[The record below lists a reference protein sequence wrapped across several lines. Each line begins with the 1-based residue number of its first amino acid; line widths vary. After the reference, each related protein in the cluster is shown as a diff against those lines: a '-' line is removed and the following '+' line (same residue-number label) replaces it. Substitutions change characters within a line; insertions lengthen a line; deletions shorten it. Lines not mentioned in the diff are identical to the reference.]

1 MTTIDQAFIRAFGQ
15 QDAGPAAAPQPA
27 SAEPPADPPAEQLND
42 EVADVC
48 DESPVHEAPEGVAK
62 ACPYSVDGTYPC
74 GSDGVCPSRRCGWGL
89 PVPADPWE
97 RKPPPKKKPLEPT
110 SQGPSG
116 RGNDVDP
123 PGDDPPEVGAIG
135 PDDERFQ
142 PSFQVDSF
150 AWPSG
155 CTRLSMVAGEQ
166 IDQLADSLAG
176 EREQGRQVVA
186 MSGCRRGDGC
196 TTLLL
201 CVARRLAERGLR
213 IAVIDADFDNPLL
226 ARRLGLLPEVGWEEL
241 FTARL
246 PVEEVMIESVQ
257 ERLAVLPLCGSVPCR
272 ACPAK
277 DLPDPASALNVLRE
291 RYDLVLV
298 DLGQLG
304 DDTLNGDGAARA
316 VIDWIDAM
324 VLVHNVCATSQDE
337 LNRTRRRAQ
346 AAGLVEAGIAENF
359 VEVQK
364 SA

>member
-1 MTTIDQAFIRAFGQ
+1 MTTIDRAFIRAYGR
-15 QDAGPAAAPQPA
+15 QDAGPAAAPQLA
-27 SAEPPADPPAEQLND
+27 SAVQPADPPAKQVSD
-42 EVADVC
+42 EAADVR
-48 DESPVHEAPEGVAK
+48 DDSPVQDAAEGAEKV
-62 ACPYSVDGTYPC
+62 CSCSVDGACSCP
-74 GSDGVCPSRRCGWGL
+74 SDGTCPSPSCGTGL
-89 PVPADPWE
+89 PAPADPSE
-97 RKPPPKKKPLEPT
+97 PESPPEKPLGRT
-110 SQGPSG
+110 SQGLSG
-116 RGNDVDP
+116 RGVGSVPSSADP
-123 PGDDPPEVGAIG
+123 LEVGAIA
-135 PDDERFQ
+135 PDHERFQ

-176 EREQGRQVVA
+176 GLEQGHQVVA

-213 IAVIDADFDNPLL
+213 IAMIDADFDNPLV
-226 ARRLGLLPEVGWEEL
+226 ARRLGLLPEVGWEEI

-246 PVEEVMIESVQ
+246 PVEEVTIESVQ
-257 ERLAVLPLCGSVPCR
+257 DRLAVLPLCGSLPCR
-272 ACPAK
+272 ACPAE

-291 RYDLVLV
+291 HYDLVLV

-304 DDTLNGDGAARA
+304 DDTLNGDGASRA
-316 VIDWIDAM
+316 VMDWIDAM
-324 VLVHNVCATSQDE
+324 VLVHDVRGTSQDE
-337 LNRTRRRAQ
+337 LNRTRRRVQ

-359 VEVQK
+359 VEVRK

>member
-1 MTTIDQAFIRAFGQ
+1 MTTIDRALIRAFGRQ
-15 QDAGPAAAPQPA
+15 EAGPAAAPQPA
-27 SAEPPADPPAEQLND
+27 SAVQACDRPAERPGN
-42 EVADVC
+42 EAADVG
-48 DESPVHEAPEGVAK
+48 DDSPGRDTAEGAAK
-62 ACPYSVDGTYPC
+62 ACSCSADGTC
-74 GSDGVCPSRRCGWGL
+74 AWESDGAFSSLNCGWGL
-89 PVPADPWE
+89 PVPSDSSE
-97 RKPPPKKKPLEPT
+97 RESPPEKPFEPT
-110 SQGPSG
+110 LRGPSG
-116 RGNDVDP
+116 RGIGV
-123 PGDDPPEVGAIG
+123 GSSVAEAPEVGPIG
-135 PDDERFQ
+135 PEGERFQ
-142 PSFQVDSF
+142 PAFQVDSF

-176 EREQGRQVVA
+176 EREQGRHVVA
-186 MSGCRRGDGC
+186 MGGCRRGDGC

-226 ARRLGLLPEVGWEEL
+226 ARRLGLLPDVGWEEI

-246 PVEEVMIESVQ
+246 PVEEVTIESVQ
-257 ERLAVLPLCGSVPCR
+257 EGVSVLPLCGVVPCR

-277 DLPDPASALNVLRE
+277 DLPDTASALNVLRE
-291 RYDLVLV
+291 YYDLVLV
-298 DLGQLG
+298 DWGQLG
-304 DDTLNGDGAARA
+304 DDTLDGDGASRV

-324 VLVHNVCATSQDE
+324 VLVHNVSVTSQDE

-359 VEVQK
+359 VEVRK